1 MEPREHR
8 GRRQHVEEASSVEMR
23 PHMQQARRRVGGP
36 GACEDNALAIP
47 GLSRGNG
54 ANALIASLETMNA
67 KTDRGAV
74 KPLASQ
80 DASVSPIAPAL
91 DKRIRE
97 ALATPGRNQALA
109 GIGPPQLAASAAQI
123 RGAGRARRWKAAL
136 VRRMA
141 GGAGFQVPADHQ
153 SQDRPCALEIPPP
166 LLARADE
173 VIE

>member
-54 ANALIASLETMNA
+54 ANALYLPATYPQREFPEIGGLMSYGTNL
-67 KTDRGAV
+67 TDTWRQVGV
-74 KPLASQ
+74 Y
-80 DASVSPIAPAL
+80 
-91 DKRIRE
+91 
-97 ALATPGRNQALA
+97 
-109 GIGPPQLAASAAQI
+109 
-123 RGAGRARRWKAAL
+123 AGRVLKGAKPADMPVVQATKFEL
-136 VRRMA
+136 VINLQTA
-141 GGAGFQVPADHQ
+141 EVLGLQVP
-153 SQDRPCALEIPPP
+153 PT

-173 VIE
+173 VLDD